1 MKVRLQPVYSRLAET
16 VPEELSTRLPLGWRL
31 SQHQVET
38 YQALTNDDVEVIF
51 NTALTGD
58 GKSLAGQLPILARG
72 GINYP
77 ILAMYPTNELIEDQ
91 QAQVERAIKTWN
103 ANVEYR
109 WLNKAALD
117 QAMAEDDYTRRG
129 EALMRIIRNGDL
141 VLTNPDIFHYVMHQ
155 FYTYPDDAPDR
166 YAAPL
171 AQKFSQL
178 TFDEFHVFDVPQVIS
193 VLNALLFIQETSGI
207 ARPHKFLFL
216 SATPSPLMRE
226 YLERS
231 GLRVKFI
238 EGQYATHGEPAH
250 WRRILNPVAVHFVAA
265 QRAEDWIEQSADDL
279 VLRFFL
285 DRRPHA
291 KGAIIVN
298 SVGSALRIYHKLKPL
313 FETHGLSVG
322 LNIGLTS
329 RHSRR
334 ASYEAD
340 LLVGTSTVDI
350 GVDFRINF
358 LIFESHSAGS
368 FIQRLG
374 RLGRHSDY
382 QRGGQTFAFCDYVA
396 YAVLPAW
403 LIERLFNSQGESP
416 APLTAGAELDRQQ
429 FNEAIRSAFP
439 PVAEFA
445 QYAQTWGK
453 FQSLK
458 ILLGLSRK
466 TIREQYQQQRA
477 TLQKR
482 YEATFGVRLS
492 SAIPQYKEL
501 VGQRSPLLEE
511 ALSFRGS
518 SSLVCGVI
526 DPSESRQADCFKV
539 MDLLQAIANYELAYV
554 SEEDFYRAVSQA
566 GLNPKIFQDNSPL
579 GFFRLGQPKE
589 FQAYQFWLDKDVGH
603 WSADQFGRAQAIK
616 GLHIDASF
624 PGCDEVNNRLSRRT
638 LPALL
643 CAGMHPLEMKRR
655 LALPLLFP
663 LYSFTSRDNVGGT
676 IALER
681 AALLLDARL
690 RYHPLQCGGSAV
702 IV

>member
-1 MKVRLQPVYSRLAET
+1 MQVKLLPVYSQLAAA
-16 VPEELSTRLPLGWRL
+16 VPDALGTRIPSGWRL

-38 YQALTNDDVEVIF
+38 YQALTEGGEEIIF

-58 GKSLAGQLPILARG
+58 GKSLAGQLPILVQG

-77 ILAMYPTNELIEDQ
+77 ILTMYPTNELIEDQ
-91 QAQVERAIKTWN
+91 QAQLEQAIRTWN
-103 ANVEYR
+103 ANIEYR
-109 WLNKAALD
+109 RLNKAALD
-117 QAMAEDDYTRRG
+117 QAMAEDDYVRRG

-155 FYTYPDDAPDR
+155 FYTYPEDAPDR
-166 YAAPL
+166 YAAPT
-171 AQKFSQL
+171 AQKFRQL
-178 TFDEFHVFDVPQVIS
+178 TFDEFHIFDVPQVIS
-193 VLNALLFIQETSGI
+193 VLNALLFIEETSGV

-216 SATPSPLMRE
+216 SATPSRLMRE

-238 EGQYATHGEPAH
+238 EGQYATHGDLEH
-250 WRRILNPVAVHFVAA
+250 WRKILNPVNLHFAA
-265 QRAEDWIEQSADDL
+265 ARRAEDWVAEHASD
-279 VLRFFL
+279 VLLPFFL

-313 FETHGLSVG
+313 FEAHELSVA
-322 LNIGLTS
+322 LNVGLTS

-358 LIFESHSAGS
+358 LIFESYSAGS

-374 RLGRHSDY
+374 RLGRHDGY
-382 QRGGQTFAFCDYVA
+382 QRAGRDIPFNDFVA
-396 YAVLPAW
+396 YAVLPDW
-403 LIERLFNSQGESP
+403 MIERLFQSQDSAP
-416 APLTAGAELDRQQ
+416 ALLTDGAELDRLQ

-439 PVAEFA
+439 PVAEFE

-458 ILLGLSRK
+458 ILFGLSRK

-501 VGQRSPLLEE
+501 ASQRSPLLEE

-526 DPSESRQADCFKV
+526 DPSESRQADRFKV
-539 MDLLQAIANYELAYV
+539 IDLLQAIANYELSYI
-554 SEEDFYRAVSQA
+554 SEEAFYQEVIQA
-566 GLNPKIFQDNSPL
+566 KLNPKAFQNEQPL
-579 GFFRLGQPKE
+579 GFFELGQPKE
-589 FQAYQFWLDKDVGH
+589 FQAYQFWLDKDLGY

-616 GLHIDASF
+616 GLHVDASF

-663 LYSFTSRDNVGGT
+663 LYSFTSRDNVSGT

-690 RYHPLQCGGSAV
+690 RYHPLRCGGSAV